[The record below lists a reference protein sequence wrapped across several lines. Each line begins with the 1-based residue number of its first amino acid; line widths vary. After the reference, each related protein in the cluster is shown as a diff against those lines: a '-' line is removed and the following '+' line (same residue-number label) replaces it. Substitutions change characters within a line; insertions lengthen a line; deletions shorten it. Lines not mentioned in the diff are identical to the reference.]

1 MRWDMGQRSRNVED
15 RRGMGVPLVAGTGV
29 VAVLLIAGI
38 VYLLG
43 GDPSQILQGA
53 LQPDQVQSSAQSSGQ
68 PGPRP
73 DDRDADFS
81 KAVLGQTE
89 QVWGEVFRE
98 HGVTYAPP
106 TLVLYDGLTET
117 GCGLG
122 QSASGPFYC
131 PQDRKLYLDLSFFRD
146 MDQRLGAKGD
156 FAKAYVIAHEV
167 GHHIQTLQGGM
178 QANAEAE
185 RGAEGGSV
193 RVELQADCYAGV
205 WANRAKTQLGSVE
218 AGDVEAAQ
226 AAAAAVG
233 DDRVQKQ
240 TQGYVEPE
248 SFSHGT
254 SAQRAAW
261 FSRGLARGRMSDCD
275 TFHAAEL

>member
-15 RRGMGVPLVAGTGV
+15 RRGMGGPVVAGGGV

-38 VYLLG
+38 VYLMG
-43 GDPSQILQGA
+43 GDPTEILQSVTG
-53 LQPDQVQSSAQSSGQ
+53 PDQVQSSA
-68 PGPRP
+68 PAGPRA
-73 DDRDADFS
+73 DDHDADFS

-89 QVWGEVFRE
+89 QVWGEVFRQ
-98 HGVTYAPP
+98 HGVTYDPP

-122 QSASGPFYC
+122 QSAAGPFYC
-131 PQDRKLYLDLSFFRD
+131 PEDRKLYLDLSFFRE
-146 MDQRLGAKGD
+146 MDERMGAKGD

-178 QANAEAE
+178 PANAEAE
-185 RGAEGGSV
+185 RGATGGSV

-205 WANRAKTQLGSVE
+205 WASHAKTQIGSVE
-218 AGDVEAAQ
+218 AGDIEAAQ
-226 AAAAAVG
+226 NAAAAVG
-233 DDRVQKQ
+233 DDRLQKQ
-240 TQGYVEPE
+240 GQGYVEPE

-261 FSRGLARGRMSDCD
+261 FNRGLARGRMSDCD

>member
-15 RRGMGVPLVAGTGV
+15 RRGMSGPVLAGGG
-29 VAVLLIAGI
+29 VAVLIIAGI

-43 GDPSQILQGA
+43 GDPTQILQSVTVS
-53 LQPDQVQSSAQSSGQ
+53 DQAQSSA
-68 PGPRP
+68 PAGPRA
-73 DDRDADFS
+73 DDRDADLS

-98 HGVTYAPP
+98 HGVTYSPP
-106 TLVLYDGLTET
+106 VLVLYDGLTET

-131 PQDRKLYLDLSFFRD
+131 PDDRKLYLDLSFFRD
-146 MDQRLGAKGD
+146 LDQRMGAKGD

-178 QANAEAE
+178 PAEAEAE

-205 WANRAKTQLGSVE
+205 WANRAKSQLHSVE
-218 AGDVEAAQ
+218 PGDIEAAQ

-233 DDRVQKQ
+233 DDRMQKQ
-240 TQGYVEPE
+240 AQGYVEPE

-254 SAQRAAW
+254 SAQRTAW
-261 FSRGLARGRMSDCD
+261 FNRGLERGRMSDCD
-275 TFHAAEL
+275 TFDAAEL

>member
-15 RRGMGVPLVAGTGV
+15 RRGMGGPVIAGGG
-29 VAVLLIAGI
+29 VAVLIIAGI

-43 GDPSQILQGA
+43 GDPTPILQSISD
-53 LQPDQVQSSAQSSGQ
+53 PDQVQSSAQSSAQG
-68 PGPRP
+68 GPRP
-73 DDRDADFS
+73 DDRDADFA

-89 QVWGEVFRE
+89 QVWGEVFHE
-98 HGVTYAPP
+98 HGVTYEPP
-106 TLVLYDGLTET
+106 TLVLYDGLAET

-131 PQDRKLYLDLSFFRD
+131 PEDRKLYLDLSFFRD

-167 GHHIQTLQGGM
+167 GHYVQTLQGGM
-178 QANAEAE
+178 PANAEAE

-205 WANRAKTQLGSVE
+205 WASHARTQLGSVE
-218 AGDVEAAQ
+218 AGDIEQAQ

-233 DDRVQKQ
+233 DDRMQKQ
-240 TQGYVEPE
+240 SQGYVEPE

-275 TFHAAEL
+275 TFHATEL